1 MSLRNAFNVKM
12 GQKRKWPWVYFNA
25 LVMVVFIRCYT
36 FDLTQINGFGLL
48 SKKQKSESLP
58 HTDSGTPHP
67 RGVKGGVGRGG
78 GCGKVKGRLSHKNN
92 GDARRLA

>member
-67 RGVKGGVGRGG
+67 RGVKGGVGGG